1 MSRPATFQTWLYL
14 GIHDYSSIC
23 PSFYYAIS
31 RMYLGERINYSALSL
46 FSDGYMN
53 SVQLEY
59 RCILLFSIYVIS
71 GDRVRSLPEMS
82 DPISK
87 RDHSESLNSV
97 SCVMTNKRFV

>member
-14 GIHDYSSIC
+14 GIHDR

-31 RMYLGERINYSALSL
+31 RMYLGRRIIYSALSL

-82 DPISK
+82 DPIS
-87 RDHSESLNSV
+87 
-97 SCVMTNKRFV
+97 